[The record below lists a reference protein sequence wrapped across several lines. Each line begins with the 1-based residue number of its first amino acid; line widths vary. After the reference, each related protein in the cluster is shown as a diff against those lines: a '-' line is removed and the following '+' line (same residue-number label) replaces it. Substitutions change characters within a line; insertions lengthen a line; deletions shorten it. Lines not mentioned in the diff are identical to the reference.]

1 MRRKMDCKLSPEEIN
16 NILWNFFHIMDYSTK
31 TEDKLQRI
39 MLTDVAEAQLEKC
52 EIYIK
57 EVQEEKDKIIR
68 ETERHFG
75 HYGWKSSYYL
85 ILDAHW
91 ERIKRGG
98 E

>member
-1 MRRKMDCKLSPEEIN
+1 
-16 NILWNFFHIMDYSTK
+16 
-31 TEDKLQRI
+31 
-39 MLTDVAEAQLEKC
+39 LEKC